1 MERGALRWGRWRYAV
16 GGLVCLVFGWFAF
29 VRGTGVPL
37 LGLVDLGFHE
47 LGHLVTYPFPDM
59 VTAMMGSVA
68 QVAVPLGIAL
78 YFLLIRREPLGGA
91 LCLAW
96 AATSAGSVSTYIADA
111 PRQSLPLL
119 GEGIHD
125 WAFVLGRLHALDRAS
140 AIAVSVKAFGLVLL
154 FAGFAICVWHL
165 LLEEQPPAFE
175 SLVEGRSPPVD
186 RASR

>member
-1 MERGALRWGRWRYAV
+1 MASSALHRAKYV
-16 GGLVCLVFGWFAF
+16 GGACVCLLFGWFAF
-29 VRGTGVPL
+29 VRRAGVPL

-47 LGHLVTYPFPDM
+47 LGHLLTYPFPDI

-78 YFLLIRREPLGGA
+78 YFLLVRREPLGGA

-96 AATSAGSVSTYIADA
+96 AATSAQSVSAYIADA
-111 PRQSLPLL
+111 PGQSLPLL

-125 WAFVLGRLHALDRAS
+125 WAFILGRLHALDGAGM
-140 AIAVSVKAFGLVLL
+140 IAVSVRAFGLALL
-154 FAGFAICVWHL
+154 FAGFAICVWCL
-165 LLEEQPPAFE
+165 LLEEQPTAFE
-175 SLVEGRSPPVD
+175 SLVEGPTSPVD